1 MRLCIDY
8 CYLKNVLHKAIRFF
22 KASDHVLNKKTLEAI
37 DEGER
42 IAYDPN
48 VSGYRDMKSLFKAL
62 DS

>member
-1 MRLCIDY
+1 M
-8 CYLKNVLHKAIRFF
+8 NVLHKAIRFF
-22 KASDHVLNKKTLEAI
+22 KVSVHVPNKKTMEAI

-48 VSGYRDMKSLFKAL
+48 ISGYRDMKSLFKAL